1 MTLSFIPTNRRQA
14 IFVIFIAATV
24 CVFSCT
30 FKGQMHRNMIDQYYK
45 LVCKGEASYTLI
57 LYDGKNNVVSKE
69 TYPVEPLVNP
79 IGNSI
84 IEIRISLGSSN
95 AYVHYYNTATQEVS
109 DVFYNPRY
117 IGNRIIAYR
126 EDDNLIIT
134 DAFDKNILYKVITR
148 DFSPTAVPAHS
159 ILETTLLEDG
169 NIEIE
174 YLKGEEYDS
183 TIEIINI
190 NK

>member
-1 MTLSFIPTNRRQA
+1 
-14 IFVIFIAATV
+14 
-24 CVFSCT
+24 
-30 FKGQMHRNMIDQYYK
+30 
-45 LVCKGEASYTLI
+45 
-57 LYDGKNNVVSKE
+57 
-69 TYPVEPLVNP
+69 
-79 IGNSI
+79 
-84 IEIRISLGSSN
+84 LGSSN

-134 DAFDKNILYKVITR
+134 DAFDKNKLYKVITR